1 MRTSATG
8 RSEAKRAGQ
17 AGFTLV
23 EILVALAIVA
33 ILAGGVALTLPDPA
47 RTAQQA
53 TAQALH
59 AQAASAA
66 RHARSEAQ
74 PWAWQVDADG
84 GRLLV
89 AADGRWQAAGKPVS
103 SSGLAVGGPEIDGV
117 RRPPGSAI
125 VFAAVPPIFAVD
137 LQGDGRRWRV
147 AGQPNGRVTLEQ
159 LQ

>member
-8 RSEAKRAGQ
+8 RCEAGQ

-47 RTAQQA
+47 RAAQLA
-53 TAQALH
+53 TVQTLH
-59 AQAASAA
+59 AQAAHAA
-66 RHARSEAQ
+66 RRARSEAR

-89 AADGRWQAAGKPVS
+89 EEDGRWQAVGERVGS
-103 SSGLAVGGPEIDGV
+103 TGLGIGGPEIDGV
-117 RRPPGSAI
+117 RRPPGTAI
-125 VFAAVPPIFAVD
+125 VFAAVPPIFAID
-137 LQGDGRRWRV
+137 LAAADRRWRI

-159 LQ
+159 LP

>member
-8 RSEAKRAGQ
+8 RCETGQ

-47 RTAQQA
+47 RAAQQA
-53 TAQALH
+53 AAQALH

-66 RHARSEAQ
+66 RRARSEAR

-89 AADGRWQAAGKPVS
+89 EEAGRWQAVGQRVG
-103 SSGLAVGGPEIDGV
+103 SGGLEVGGPEIDGV
-117 RRPPGSAI
+117 RQQPETPI
-125 VFAAVPPIFAVD
+125 VFTTVPPIFAID
-137 LQGDGRRWRV
+137 LAADGRRWRI

-159 LQ
+159 LP

>member
-8 RSEAKRAGQ
+8 RCEAGQ

-47 RTAQQA
+47 RTAQLA

-89 AADGRWQAAGKPVS
+89 EEDGRWQAVGERVGSAG
-103 SSGLAVGGPEIDGV
+103 LEVGGPEIDGV
-117 RRPPGSAI
+117 RRAPGTPV

-137 LQGDGRRWRV
+137 LAAAGRRWRI
-147 AGQPNGRVTLEQ
+147 AGQPNGRVTLEK
-159 LQ
+159 LP